1 MTHETRQIPVG
12 TEDAGK
18 PVPELDTGW
27 VDNRHL
33 SGYVTAGM
41 DEAAVRNRKRVLE
54 EAGIDGE
61 TGDIINLQDTIDW
74 LETNDPDFQWFKEID
89 GTKITYNSR
98 ADQAKAIEARLKAV
112 VDRDAGKPLSQI
124 LDEQMYKFD
133 EKGVKKT
140 VEDEARMLF
149 SPEEFLELQ
158 PVIQAIS
165 AKNNDSYVSIKRI
178 LRGNPNRSH
187 IEKILNSYWALWPIS
202 YQLKA
207 GKWFFKVMVDAE
219 GDGTLKNLA
228 KFEYIRAKFETNM
241 QEKEEFRN
249 IFENNPTL
257 WQIARMIMPMDPSEY
272 GVSLGRPTRYTGQM
286 LGLLEQSA
294 VPMDP
299 IRAAIRSMS
308 IGPLYFAELL
318 QYVEREGSFDRI
330 GEEIQS
336 LLPDFG
342 SEEGNKEETP

>member
-1 MTHETRQIPVG
+1 
-12 TEDAGK
+12 
-18 PVPELDTGW
+18 
-27 VDNRHL
+27 
-33 SGYVTAGM
+33 M
-41 DEAAVRNRKRVLE
+41 DEAAVRNRKSVLE

-61 TGDIINLQDTIDW
+61 TGDIINFQDTIDW
-74 LETNDPDFQWFKEID
+74 LEKNDPDFQWFNSID
-89 GTKITYNSR
+89 GETITYASR
-98 ADQAKAIEARLKAV
+98 MDQAQAIQARLQAIKA
-112 VDRDAGKPLSQI
+112 RDAGKPLSQI

-133 EKGVKKT
+133 DKGVKKT

-165 AKNNDSYVSIKRI
+165 AKNNDSYVSLKNI
-178 LRGNPNRSH
+178 LRGNPNRSN
-187 IEKILNSYWALWPIS
+187 IEKILNSYWLFWPLS

-219 GDGTLKNLA
+219 GGGTLKNLA
-228 KFEYIRAKFETNM
+228 KFEYIRAKFEINM

-249 IFENNPTL
+249 LFENNPTL

-286 LGLLEQSA
+286 LGILEQSA
-294 VPMDP
+294 IPMDP
-299 IRAAIRSMS
+299 LRAAIRSLS
-308 IGPLYFAELL
+308 LGPLYFVELL
-318 QYVEREGSFDRI
+318 QYAQREGSFDRI

-342 SEEGNKEETP
+342 SEKVNKEETP